1 MLNCIIVI
9 ILNRVCSSG
18 PVCRLADVPFF
29 KKKKPARPV
38 RRGCRCNPCPTGQA
52 GLTQQLRSKQ
62 RSTFNFFPSQPP
74 LGFSTADGV
83 LHSSQPSNYSTIN
96 YPTTLSF
103 AKTLKMEK
111 KASESLVIMTELV
124 LPNDTNN
131 FGNLMGGR
139 LMYWMDIAA
148 ALAAMKHCGAPVV
161 TASVDNISFETP
173 IKIGNVVHIEA
184 KVTRAFNSSM
194 EVHMDVWGEDAIQ
207 QYKYKSN
214 EAYYTFVALDPNGK
228 PRRINTLIP
237 ETEKENKL
245 FEGALRRRQI
255 RLILG
260 GKMKPEDAEELKA
273 LFVK

>member
-1 MLNCIIVI
+1 M
-9 ILNRVCSSG
+9 
-18 PVCRLADVPFF
+18 D
-29 KKKKPARPV
+29 
-38 RRGCRCNPCPTGQA
+38 
-52 GLTQQLRSKQ
+52 
-62 RSTFNFFPSQPP
+62 
-74 LGFSTADGV
+74 
-83 LHSSQPSNYSTIN
+83 
-96 YPTTLSF
+96 
-103 AKTLKMEK
+103 K

-148 ALAAMKHCGAPVV
+148 ALAAMKHCAAPVV
-161 TASVDNISFETP
+161 TASVDNISFENS

-194 EVHMDVWGEDAIQ
+194 EVHMNVWGEDAIQ

-228 PRRINTLIP
+228 PRKINPIIA
-237 ETEKENKL
+237 ETEEEIKL
-245 FEGALRRRQI
+245 YEGALRRRQI

-260 GKMKPEDAEELKA
+260 GKMKAEDAVELKA
-273 LFVK
+273 LFIK